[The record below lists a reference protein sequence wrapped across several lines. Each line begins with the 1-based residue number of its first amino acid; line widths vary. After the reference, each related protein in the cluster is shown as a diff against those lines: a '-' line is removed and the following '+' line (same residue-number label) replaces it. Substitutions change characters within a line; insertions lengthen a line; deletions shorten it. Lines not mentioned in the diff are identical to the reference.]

1 MVYILSPKK
10 IKKWNKTKN
19 IRTGA
24 CMEWGISQSQ
34 ETGGGASVGAAP
46 SHLKSPDMHLQS
58 SGNKVGWALGIASQ
72 APRKA
77 SANSY
82 RRAGDRNERNFL
94 PLWWRLVPSPPTSTC
109 SRRTKAFPAWEFPVG
124 PGNPAPLFS
133 LEESERKKG
142 RALAPSS
149 GHWAAL
155 LFSLWLRWVSPA
167 GWRGPQSAHVWEAG
181 KPGSR
186 KQSSLYLNNEIYHFN
201 HFTWKVQWCAVLSR
215 SVVSLCDPM
224 NCSPPGSSVHG
235 FLPRQ
240 EYWSG
245 LPCLPPEDFSNPG
258 IKPGSPAL

>member
-1 MVYILSPKK
+1 MSFLWYTYYHQKK

-109 SRRTKAFPAWEFPVG
+109 SRRTKKPFQPESSPWALEILHRSFPWRNPSGRKAGRWRPPPVTER
-124 PGNPAPLFS
+124 LCFS
-133 LEESERKKG
+133 
-142 RALAPSS
+142 PS
-149 GHWAAL
+149 
-155 LFSLWLRWVSPA
+155 
-167 GWRGPQSAHVWEAG
+167 
-181 KPGSR
+181 
-186 KQSSLYLNNEIYHFN
+186 
-201 HFTWKVQWCAVLSR
+201 
-215 SVVSLCDPM
+215 D
-224 NCSPPGSSVHG
+224 
-235 FLPRQ
+235 
-240 EYWSG
+240 
-245 LPCLPPEDFSNPG
+245 
-258 IKPGSPAL
+258 